1 MSQTKKILV
10 IEDNEDIAS
19 ILKER
24 LEHEGFSVVVA
35 EDGYLALGFLKNDV
49 GPDAVILDLMLPGRN
64 GMDLLCSL
72 RSKWPQAKIFIYSA
86 FNEYKNKLDFYEE
99 YISAFFC
106 KADGMEKLIEAI
118 KSELAK

>member
-1 MSQTKKILV
+1 MQAKKVLV
-10 IEDNEDIAS
+10 VEDNNDIAC

-24 LEHEGFSVVVA
+24 LEYEGFSVVIA
-35 EDGYLALGFLKNDV
+35 QDGYLAIGFLKNDTA
-49 GPDAVILDLMLPGRN
+49 PDAVILDLMLPGRN

-72 RSKWPQAKIFIYSA
+72 RSKWPKVKIFIYSG
-86 FNEYKNKLDFYEE
+86 FNEYKNKLDFYEK

-106 KADGMEKLIEAI
+106 KTDGMEELIKAI